1 MTEQKFTRPV
11 KEFGN
16 MGKVLITS
24 KDLYQFVGENVEI
37 TVRRQN
43 HDN

>member
-1 MTEQKFTRPV
+1 MIEQKFTRTV
-11 KEFGN
+11 KDFGN

-24 KDLYQFVGENVEI
+24 KDLMQFVGEKVEI